1 MRCCSAGRARPASAS
16 NGLRVDSRPPG
27 RDEVKKV
34 VIIGN
39 SGVGKTA
46 LLSRIRSP
54 DFDLPVPTSQAT
66 IGVDYFTPQAASP
79 IGRLMFWDTAGQER
93 FRAILS
99 SYYRSAYC
107 VILVFSLV
115 DVASYLA
122 LQQWVEDADKYSTQV
137 MRDPGTPEHKVSF
150 VVLGTKADLISEP
163 ELPKISL
170 GGMSEFLGREI
181 DYYGEMSSV
190 DGRGFPGFLKAMAEL
205 ARTGDIVETRT
216 PEMDEL
222 GIKLWAREAAAKAR
236 AERRRKR
243 KEAIAELTAETEQPA
258 SESVVVENPLPIV
271 TE

>member
-1 MRCCSAGRARPASAS
+1 MRCCSAGRAKPSPS
-16 NGLRVDSRPPG
+16 NGLLVDSRPPG

-66 IGVDYFTPQAASP
+66 IGVDYFTPQAGSP

-93 FRAILS
+93 FRAIIS

-115 DVASYLA
+115 DVESYLA
-122 LQQWVEDADKYSTQV
+122 LKQWIDDANKYSTQV
-137 MRDPGTPEHKVSF
+137 LRSPGMPEHKVSF
-150 VVLGTKADLISEP
+150 VVLGTKADLVNEP

-170 GGMSEFLGREI
+170 GGMCEFLGREI
-181 DYYGEMSSV
+181 DYYGELSSV
-190 DGRGFPGFLKAMAEL
+190 DGRGFTSFLKAMAEL

-222 GIKLWAREAAAKAR
+222 GIKLWAREAAASAR
-236 AERRRKR
+236 AARRRKR
-243 KEAIAELTAETEQPA
+243 KEAIAELEAEANQPA
-258 SESVVVENPLPIV
+258 DEVLSVVENPLPIV